1 MLAVT
6 LRPCYEAGKGNRRYV
21 YMPLTTH
28 TTQGGARRSL
38 ATADL
43 PRRVRAALDEALT
56 LVSAELDP
64 FLAALLQEYEQE
76 LFRLAERARHPGS
89 DSPYLH
95 ALREFRGNRS
105 DLVPQFML
113 ELEAELAALRSRPSP
128 TATAAE
134 TPAGPGRVLALVDD
148 SIIDESTLL
157 REIASRQEGR
167 ASLAMHLLGQRFG
180 VLAGTPAMD
189 AERLPLGPQSL
200 CRALRS
206 ACHSLQFGPEA
217 RELMYRLFDRMVMA
231 HYAPVLEKLDAR
243 LDQAEILRGL
253 TYVPVRLR
261 ASSLR
266 QADEAARNAAP
277 GATANRRARA
287 GTGSGSGSSPGAGGH
302 EGPGTRAGQRDAPG
316 GAPGARGPDR
326 TGATMMAPGQPHT
339 AWMAETTTALAGG
352 DEQASYEALQQL
364 MAGRR
369 ALIGKL
375 RPGGEKALPRMA
387 TLATDELMRALGT
400 LQRQP
405 AGPAGNR
412 PSLMDLRQMLLAQA
426 RQRHGQGATLSQRD
440 NDTFEL
446 MHLLYGQL
454 EGEIRPDA
462 PAAGL
467 IQRLQLPLLRVA
479 LRDQSF
485 FVQATHPARELLNTV
500 AETAANWLDK
510 DDVDPQLLQPL
521 QQAVTRVVEQYDG
534 DNAVFEASNAQL
546 QGHLQAQVRK
556 AEMLER
562 RHVEAARGKEKLEV
576 AKRRSA
582 ATLEKLLGDQRIPR
596 FSRALL
602 NQAWADVLTLTL
614 LRQGEDSAEWKTQLD
629 ATRRIISACARGEAL
644 DDPALAGHVE
654 AALAQVGYHADEA
667 AIIAARL
674 TSSRSDE
681 DDPASRTELAMK
693 LKARTRLGEDA
704 ERARRPDLPPRTP
717 EEQARYEQ
725 LRIMPFGTWIEFTT
739 NQQGDVVR
747 RRMSWFSPITD
758 NALFVN
764 QRGQRVG
771 EYSLDALARMIVAGQ
786 ARIVTAERGRL
797 VDRAW
802 QTALRTLR
810 SFAGGGAPALTGD
823 TPA

>member
-1 MLAVT
+1 
-6 LRPCYEAGKGNRRYV
+6 
-21 YMPLTTH
+21 MPLTTH

-38 ATADL
+38 ATAGL
-43 PRRVRAALDEALT
+43 PRRVRAALDDALT

-64 FLAALLQEYEQE
+64 FLATLVQEYEQE
-76 LFRLAERARHPGS
+76 LFRLAERVRHPGG

-95 ALREFRGNRS
+95 ALRDFRGNRS
-105 DLVPQFML
+105 DFVPQFML
-113 ELEAELAALRSRPSP
+113 ELEAELAALRSRASPAPP
-128 TATAAE
+128 TAAVAQA
-134 TPAGPGRVLALVDD
+134 PAGSGRVLALVDD
-148 SIIDESTLL
+148 SLIDEDTLL

-167 ASLAMHLLGQRFG
+167 ASLSMHLLGQRFG
-180 VLAGTPAMD
+180 VLAGAPAMD
-189 AERLPLGPQSL
+189 AERMPLGPQCL
-200 CRALRS
+200 CRALRN
-206 ACHSLQFGPEA
+206 ACRSLQIGPEC
-217 RELMYRLFDRMVMA
+217 RELMYRVFDRMVMA

-243 LDQAEILRGL
+243 LDQAGILRGL

-261 ASSLR
+261 ASPLH
-266 QADEAARNAAP
+266 QAEEAARNAAP
-277 GATANRRARA
+277 GATANRRKR
-287 GTGSGSGSSPGAGGH
+287 TGATA
-302 EGPGTRAGQRDAPG
+302 EAENAPG
-316 GAPGARGPDR
+316 GAAADGPNGRAPRSGEASALAGTPGARPQGAAGR
-326 TGATMMAPGQPHT
+326 TDGTPMPAAGQPHT
-339 AWMAETTTALAGG
+339 AWMAEPTTALAGS

-375 RPGGEKALPRMA
+375 RPGGDKAPRRMA
-387 TLATDELMRALGT
+387 TLATDELTRALGT
-400 LQRQP
+400 LQRQQR
-405 AGPAGNR
+405 GPAGSR
-412 PSLMDLRQMLLAQA
+412 PSLMDVRQMLLAQA

-462 PAAGL
+462 PAAAL

-485 FVQATHPARELLNTV
+485 FVQATPPARELLNTV

-510 DDVDPQLLQPL
+510 DDLDPQLLQPL
-521 QQAVTRVVEQYDG
+521 QQAVSRVVDEYDG
-534 DNAVFEASNAQL
+534 DDAVFEASNAQL

-576 AKRRSA
+576 AKRHAA

-596 FSRALL
+596 FSKALL

-614 LRQGEDSAEWKTQLD
+614 LRQGEGSTEWQAQLD
-629 ATRRIISACARGEAL
+629 ATRRIVTACVRGEAP

-667 AIIAARL
+667 GIIAARL
-674 TSSRSDE
+674 TGSRSDE
-681 DDPASRTELAMK
+681 DDAASRTELAMK

-704 ERARRPDLPPRTP
+704 ERARRPALPPRTP

-725 LRIMPFGTWIEFTT
+725 LRVMPFGTWIEFTT

-747 RRMSWFSPITD
+747 RRMSWFSPVTD

-771 EYSLDALARMIVAGQ
+771 EHSLDALARMIVAGQ
-786 ARIVTAERGRL
+786 ARIVTAERARL

-823 TPA
+823 APA